1 MLGNN
6 DDLGKFSRDLNE
18 RNSLVSVSDMLA
30 M

>member
-1 MLGNN
+1 MLDNN

-18 RNSLVSVSDMLA
+18 PNSLVSISDMVA